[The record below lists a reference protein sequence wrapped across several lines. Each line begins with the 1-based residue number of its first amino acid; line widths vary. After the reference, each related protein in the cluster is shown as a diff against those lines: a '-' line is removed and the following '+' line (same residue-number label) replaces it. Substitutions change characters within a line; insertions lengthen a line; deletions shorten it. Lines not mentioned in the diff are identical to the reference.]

1 MKKETKR
8 KLFSCI
14 FLIALWILPCFGFE
28 IYPKTYVYFA
38 AFILSVAIIYFLK
51 KEWLS
56 FMLTAVIAT
65 ATSIH
70 NYEYLFIVFPV
81 VLLIYAHHSISFTE
95 EKKAESFNTANNCTT
110 LSFLFMIGE
119 IFYSVVQYDKIEAH
133 RIANVY
139 IALETVSLFLIIFAF
154 LMIQS
159 RKKENHRIIPKKK
172 ADKYVMLYI
181 ISLFGLAVSLLAFHS
196 LNGYGTQSIRTEYIF
211 WFGYVLTMAINRDP
225 YIEITISRLKHC
237 IGASEESNK

>member
-14 FLIALWILPCFGFE
+14 FLIAVWILPCFGFE
-28 IYPKTYVYFA
+28 IYPKTYVYTV
-38 AFILSVAIIYFLK
+38 AFVCSVAIMYISK

-56 FMLTAVIAT
+56 FMITAVIAV
-65 ATSIH
+65 ATSIY

-95 EKKAESFNTANNCTT
+95 EKKAESFNTSNNCTT
-110 LSFLFMIGE
+110 LSFLFIIGE

-139 IALETVSLFLIIFAF
+139 TALETVSLFVILFA
-154 LMIQS
+154 LLAMQS
-159 RKKENHRIIPKKK
+159 RKKKNYRIVPKKK
-172 ADKYVMLYI
+172 ADKYIMLYMT
-181 ISLFGLAVSLLAFHS
+181 SLFGLAVSLFAFHS
-196 LNGYGTQSIRTEYIF
+196 LNGYGTQSIRTVYIF
-211 WFGYVLTMAINRDP
+211 WFGYVLTMAVNRDP
-225 YIEITISRLKHC
+225 YIEITISRLKLC
-237 IGASEESNK
+237 IGASEKSNK